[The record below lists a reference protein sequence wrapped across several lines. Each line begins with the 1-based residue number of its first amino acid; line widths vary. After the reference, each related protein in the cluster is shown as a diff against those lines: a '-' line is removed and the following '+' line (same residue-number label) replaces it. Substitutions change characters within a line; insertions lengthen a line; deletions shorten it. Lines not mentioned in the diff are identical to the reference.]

1 LDKLADTLPI
11 GPVYDIAAALE
22 NPFPK
27 RTGMIGE
34 VPHPR
39 RGKLRVL
46 ASPIRIN
53 GRRLEQRAGAAA
65 GADNEALLGAA
76 QR

>member
-1 LDKLADTLPI
+1 
-11 GPVYDIAAALE
+11 
-22 NPFPK
+22 
-27 RTGMIGE
+27 MIGE
-34 VPHPR
+34 VPPPR

-65 GADNEALLGAA
+65 GADNAALLGEGK
-76 QR
+76 R